1 MTYFSISSWEI
12 RLIPASVLI
21 LVLGALSAYS
31 YHMIGRLSHL
41 QGAKET
47 KSIGAAW
54 ESEIGASS
62 SWLVT
67 LSCLLTP
74 LGAALT
80 YSIILGD
87 MISAL
92 GKSAGLTGLLVK
104 RQTAILGI
112 SGAVLYPLCNL
123 KSLAA
128 LAPISIVG
136 VMGMMFT
143 ALFMVFRSLP
153 GGAYCTASGG
163 SLLSTLGPALQPS
176 FGVIGNNAYSSSIL
190 ILVSMAACSYLAHF
204 SAQDFCDGLKEKSM
218 KNFGILTA
226 LGFGITSLLNIVVMA
241 SGFCTFGG
249 NCQGMILNNY
259 SGKDIG
265 ATICRMIVTIS
276 LVGSYPIFVR
286 AIKSSFLE
294 LTMKGK
300 EVSESAGK
308 LVTTGIVGFLTAA
321 ALVLK
326 DAGLMVSLTG
336 ALLGSAIIYI
346 FPSLVYLKLT
356 KRLVA
361 EGKMKKSFGLSAERT
376 ANKFLAVLGVA
387 LALLGTGVTLG
398 VL

>member
-1 MTYFSISSWEI
+1 MKTVFLHCWKIRLKNENVCCLFLINMTYFSISSWEI

-286 AIKSSFLE
+286 AIKSSF
-294 LTMKGK
+294 
-300 EVSESAGK
+300 
-308 LVTTGIVGFLTAA
+308 
-321 ALVLK
+321 
-326 DAGLMVSLTG
+326 
-336 ALLGSAIIYI
+336 
-346 FPSLVYLKLT
+346 
-356 KRLVA
+356 
-361 EGKMKKSFGLSAERT
+361 
-376 ANKFLAVLGVA
+376 
-387 LALLGTGVTLG
+387 
-398 VL
+398 